1 MNKSGILRI
10 VRNAPILAK
19 FDDILGLS
27 KWAKRRRD
35 NKLTAEISGK
45 NYSTAGD
52 GAIINKYPNACVAM
66 FDGRVNQGGLCDRL
80 WGAVSTY
87 LYCKDNGIPFKLNFV
102 APFQLTDYLVPASI
116 DWEISE
122 TDLCYDSRVARPL
135 VIKCLG
141 FGRDDDMSIIG
152 KAFKNGIRQLHV
164 YTNAHATRL
173 RFHEGFGDLFK
184 PSAVL
189 GDAIN
194 DVIAKNGDDYVSIS
208 FRFVRLFGD
217 FEDVNWP
224 VLPDE
229 KSRED
234 MIRRGLAVIEK
245 VKSLHPGKKVLVTT
259 DSSTFLSRARQ
270 LNDVFVVEGDIKHVD
285 FSDVGSATL
294 PHLKTFLDLLLIS
307 RAKHVYLGI
316 NDMVYRS
323 TFAKTASQIGN
334 RPFDM
339 IEF

>member
-1 MNKSGILRI
+1 MNKSELLRKI
-10 VRNAPILAK
+10 RRTPLLAK
-19 FDDILGLS
+19 IDDVTGLS
-27 KWAKRRRD
+27 KVAKRRNDKALTREVAVKYYKEQD
-35 NKLTAEISGK
+35 NVCDTDMSPVCI
-45 NYSTAGD
+45 
-52 GAIINKYPNACVAM
+52 AM

-87 LYCKDNGIPFKLNFV
+87 LYCKDNGIPFKLSFV
-102 APFQLTDYLVPASI
+102 APFQMTDYLIPALV
-116 DWEISE
+116 DWKISE
-122 TDLCYDSRVARPL
+122 ADICYDSKVSQPL
-135 VIKCLG
+135 VIKCIG
-141 FGRDDDMSIIG
+141 FEREDDMSVIG
-152 KAFKNGIRQLHV
+152 KTFKNGIRQLHV

-234 MIRRGLAVIEK
+234 MIRRGLAAIEK

>member
-1 MNKSGILRI
+1 MNKSELLRKI
-10 VRNAPILAK
+10 RRTPLLAK
-19 FDDILGLS
+19 IDDVTGLS
-27 KWAKRRRD
+27 KVAKRRND
-35 NKLTAEISGK
+35 KALTREVAV
-45 NYSTAGD
+45 
-52 GAIINKYPNACVAM
+52 KYYKEQDNACDTDMSPVCIAM

-141 FGRDDDMSIIG
+141 FGRDDDMRIIG